1 MSTKQGFSPD
11 RDAALLRE
19 LARNLPDSALCAA
32 APDRT
37 AADIRAALERVANHL
52 APARPMAKPLPL
64 PTAKNTGDAASLSL
78 YTDGASRGNPGEAG
92 AGYVIFDSQG
102 REVFAHGKYLG
113 QCTNNMAE
121 YQALILGLSAAK
133 KQGARQLSVYLDSEL
148 IVKQIKGEYR
158 VKDEKLKP
166 FFAQVQR
173 LRQDFAAFRV
183 AHVPRKQN
191 QRADQLANEA
201 IDNKVTS
208 DE

>member
-1 MSTKQGFSPD
+1 MSTRQGFSPA
-11 RDAALLRE
+11 RDAALFRL
-19 LARNLPDSALCAA
+19 LAKNLPDSALRAA
-32 APDRT
+32 APEQT
-37 AADIRAALERVANHL
+37 PAEVRAALARVADHL
-52 APARPMAKPLPL
+52 APAPPATKPQPAAKQAGEATNL
-64 PTAKNTGDAASLSL
+64 TL

-92 AGYVIFDSQG
+92 AGYVIFDSHG

-121 YQALILGLSAAK
+121 YQALILGLAAAK
-133 KQGARQLSVYLDSEL
+133 KQGTRQLSVYLDSEL
-148 IVKQIKGEYR
+148 IVKQLKGEYR

-173 LRQDFAAFRV
+173 LRQDFTAFRV